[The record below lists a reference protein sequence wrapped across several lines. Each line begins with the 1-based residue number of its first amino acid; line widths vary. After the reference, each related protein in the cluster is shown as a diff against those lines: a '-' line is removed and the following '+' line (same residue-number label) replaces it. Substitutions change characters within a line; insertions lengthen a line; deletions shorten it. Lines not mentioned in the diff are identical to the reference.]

1 MAERTIVELE
11 IICQD
16 YGSLWDFLGVELDA
30 FNKANKHK
38 VEVGVVRVGET
49 REIKEV
55 KC

>member
-1 MAERTIVELE
+1 MAEKTIVELE
-11 IICQD
+11 IICQ
-16 YGSLWDFLGVELDA
+16 YYAGLWDVLGVELDA

-55 KC
+55 K